1 MLCFIRNPVV
11 FNSSLN
17 GLWGM
22 KKVKVS
28 FSKPVLPNKGGWGP
42 QGQRTDGIKENDHKL
57 LGVP

>member
-1 MLCFIRNPVV
+1 M

-42 QGQRTDGIKENDHKL
+42 QGQRIDGIKENDHKL